1 MKGLLW
7 SAEAAKGEMYDV
19 VDIPADHAEAAREW
33 RDRLIETVAENDDE
47 LMELFLEGDEP
58 TEEQLVAAIRR
69 ATLASAINPVLCGTA
84 FKNKG
89 VQPLL
94 DAIVAYL
101 PAPTD
106 LPAFKGHAVGNEEQ
120 VDRAARG
127 PEPSRSP
134 RWLSRSRATRTWASS
149 PTSASTRAR
158 SRPAHR
164 SSTLSKGK
172 KERIGKIYQMHANKR
187 EERPDGDRWSDRR
200 GHGPEGHHHR

>member
-1 MKGLLW
+1 MLGATPAVIQLPWGVEADFKGVIDLIKMKGLIW
-7 SAEAAKGEMYDV
+7 SAEAAKGEMYDT

-47 LMELFLEGDEP
+47 LMELFLEGTEP

-106 LPAFKGHAVGNEEQ
+106 IPAFKGHAVGNEEK
-120 VDRAARG
+120 VIERHADPTESRS
-127 PEPSRSP
+127 PLSPSRSP
-134 RWLSRSRATRTWASS
+134 ATRTWARS

-158 SRPAHR
+158 SRPVHR
-164 SSTLSKGK
+164 SSTL
-172 KERIGKIYQMHANKR
+172 
-187 EERPDGDRWSDRR
+187 
-200 GHGPEGHHHR
+200 